1 MGGYVTSYNKNK
13 FEFLTIR
20 GAGHMVSCSR
30 LSGLSGEVHVL
41 LCLSGVQLSW
51 LSLTRRAI
59 ADGAW

>member
-51 LSLTRRAI
+51 LSLTRRAL
-59 ADGAW
+59 AAW